1 MTRQEFINL
10 MKSSASKVRM
20 AKALEN
26 AGVLEDFSQ
35 LISANRAFNQ
45 GGFRQVLAECNLDL
59 VMAEL
64 GDLRCTSGRR
74 LQSAL
79 LVAKAALLTLNN
91 PQASPSYRAS
101 EEKELRRAEK
111 EWKRWRWD
119 AVLSLWEGVV
129 VSPGAF
135 YDRASE
141 LLAGASLPQAIPEH
155 ETATGKESALYLAA
169 VVGYAESEESIG
181 MLLLQLGPACV
192 LILRPIFE
200 LPQTVSISLS
210 IVVFLAALCIWK
222 VVSNKISKRENL
234 PVVRAALSQYLS
246 Q

>member
-10 MKSSASKVRM
+10 MKLPASKVRL

-26 AGVLEDFSQ
+26 AGVLEHFSQ

-59 VMAEL
+59 LMAEL
-64 GDLRCTSGRR
+64 EDLRCTSGRR

-79 LVAKAALLTLNN
+79 LGAKAALATLDN

-111 EWKRWRWD
+111 EWKRWRWG
-119 AVLSLWEGVV
+119 AVQSLWEGVV

-169 VVGYAESEESIG
+169 VVGYAISEEFNG
-181 MLLLQLGPACV
+181 TTLVHLLVGLLMIART
-192 LILRPIFE
+192 ILK

-210 IVVFLAALCIWK
+210 LVGLLAALCIWK